1 MWLTGL
7 SHLSDRNLSPRH
19 SLRACNGMAGPVI
32 LLAVWSGC
40 TGAPVFRP
48 LAPGPAFPTFFLLL
62 QIPNTRPPDQVTA
75 LGFLNVNRFSMPKLP
90 GSTHPTS
97 PHRPPHWQ
105 SALREK
111 GRRHLFSYPLTCS
124 SIRPEAQ
131 TSLLF
136 QQHGLTAA
144 FRILFSHLMVAVG
157 QRHAP
162 RVPRYTPTAD
172 YIRSPFPPDR

>member
-97 PHRPPHWQ
+97 PVDPLIGNRRFVRKGGATYFPTLLPAPLSDPKPNLAPLSAARPD
-105 SALREK
+105 R
-111 GRRHLFSYPLTCS
+111 C
-124 SIRPEAQ
+124 
-131 TSLLF
+131 
-136 QQHGLTAA
+136 
-144 FRILFSHLMVAVG
+144 FSHPLFPSHGSGRATP
-157 QRHAP
+157 RPTCAP
-162 RVPRYTPTAD
+162 IYPNRRLH
-172 YIRSPFPPDR
+172 

>member
-1 MWLTGL
+1 MAWPAPLFYWRFGPDAPAPLCFAPSPPVPRSPL
-7 SHLSDRNLSPRH
+7 SFSSCKSRTPH
-19 SLRACNGMAGPVI
+19 
-32 LLAVWSGC
+32 
-40 TGAPVFRP
+40 
-48 LAPGPAFPTFFLLL
+48 
-62 QIPNTRPPDQVTA
+62 PPDQVTA
-75 LGFLNVNRFSMPKLP
+75 LSFLIVTRFSMPKLP